1 MYGGRGGGVVALV
14 LGHFLFTLG
23 LLLFPFRSQ
32 GGRVQK
38 GGFKEAGCRRAVSRR
53 QGAEGWF
60 QGGRIQMG
68 ALEPVC
74 LFIY

>member
-1 MYGGRGGGVVALV
+1 MYGGGGGVVALV

-23 LLLFPFRSQ
+23 LLLFPFRSL
-32 GGRVQK
+32 
-38 GGFKEAGCRRAVSRR
+38 SRR

-60 QGGRIQMG
+60 QGGRVQMG